1 MLTSYVNFRKI
12 GLHKCEMAATSF
24 SSIMCE
30 SSFSFGH
37 NDPLFSSTG
46 PCIMTSSTTMTSN
59 DSIWSTECQFDMP
72 TPPVSP
78 TRNNDNDIKIEP
90 ATATTVIDEDLD
102 LGLGEL
108 INGIDFFDGFD
119 PDSWINDL
127 QTETSFYRS
136 VVPEILL
143 SDNSKCDVNELR
155 HDCMWAGHC
164 PAEEHRSKKD
174 LVQLPCLL
182 SSSPPESTV
191 LSMATCLPCV
201 LPVVGGSRTR
211 LDTLG
216 SIRPETPLSLSDSEL
231 DADQLT
237 SDEGSNN
244 NKIRHSSSCSSSSS
258 GNSSSSGDE
267 SESDEDRP
275 VMHHQPT
282 LPPHIHPVRSHQ
294 IRKLVNTKIKV
305 VMNSSPTT
313 TSMIAD
319 HSYSHS
325 DHSYHTQRRPVMS
338 DHIPFDLGAPTPS
351 DSGTFCVYLFHN
363 IFARVLLRTYSCC
376 GSGFVSGIGGA
387 SSMAHHYSLIF
398 IMILFR

>member
-1 MLTSYVNFRKI
+1 
-12 GLHKCEMAATSF
+12 
-24 SSIMCE
+24 
-30 SSFSFGH
+30 
-37 NDPLFSSTG
+37 
-46 PCIMTSSTTMTSN
+46 
-59 DSIWSTECQFDMP
+59 
-72 TPPVSP
+72 
-78 TRNNDNDIKIEP
+78 
-90 ATATTVIDEDLD
+90 
-102 LGLGEL
+102 
-108 INGIDFFDGFD
+108 
-119 PDSWINDL
+119 
-127 QTETSFYRS
+127 
-136 VVPEILL
+136 
-143 SDNSKCDVNELR
+143 
-155 HDCMWAGHC
+155 
-164 PAEEHRSKKD
+164 
-174 LVQLPCLL
+174 
-182 SSSPPESTV
+182 
-191 LSMATCLPCV
+191 
-201 LPVVGGSRTR
+201 
-211 LDTLG
+211 
-216 SIRPETPLSLSDSEL
+216 L